1 MSKRFYLQMTVC
13 TLFFIFILI
22 FSGKANSVTNDSDL
36 NKMMDII
43 SKHNGNIEEWS
54 VLAREELELDFSY
67 ADFEKV
73 ADQWQKEIPDFTWE
87 KQISQDRLILTG
99 KSSDQSL
106 PYAEK
111 IQLTTELNGKNIQG
125 FILYE
130 IKGSEWNEK
139 VSHLVDERQEY
150 FLPKFFHKSPSFFSC
165 IKGEFNDMIDKSLL
179 EKSMTII
186 HDFNGKKI
194 ENLVENNFV
203 SLTVNSPLFTKEI
216 PTEAGSFDMQISLR
230 KTANE
235 DKTTF
240 VIGTPILT
248 IEY

>member
-1 MSKRFYLQMTVC
+1 MSKRFYLQMSVC

-54 VLAREELELDFSY
+54 VLAREELELNFSY

-73 ADQWQKEIPDFTWE
+73 AKQWQKEIPDFIWE
-87 KQISQDRLILTG
+87 KQVSQDRLILTG

-106 PYAEK
+106 PYTEK

-165 IKGEFNDMIDKSLL
+165 IKGEFNDMIDESLL

-186 HDFNGKKI
+186 HDFNGKMI
-194 ENLVENNFV
+194 ENLVEKNFV
-203 SLTVNSPLFTKEI
+203 SLTVDSPLFTKEI
-216 PTEAGSFDMQISLR
+216 HTEAETYDLQISLR
-230 KTANE
+230 KITRE
-235 DKTTF
+235 DKTIF

>member
-150 FLPKFFHKSPSFFSC
+150 FLPKFFSQKSILFFLY
-165 IKGEFNDMIDKSLL
+165 KGR
-179 EKSMTII
+179 
-186 HDFNGKKI
+186 
-194 ENLVENNFV
+194 V
-203 SLTVNSPLFTKEI
+203 
-216 PTEAGSFDMQISLR
+216 Q
-230 KTANE
+230 
-235 DKTTF
+235 
-240 VIGTPILT
+240 
-248 IEY
+248 